1 MGIGGTELL
10 IILVAMLVVLG
21 PERTT
26 LYARKIGKWL
36 RILKV
41 YLSSLTEELRETVV
55 EPLQEMQEPLK
66 EITKPFEDLTKEL
79 NDSVDD
85 ISKPFEDVS
94 KDVNKSF
101 RDLEHAMK
109 DTPEKKTPEHD
120 ASQEAPR
127 KDLADTLEM
136 AEFVEDAE

>member
-1 MGIGGTELL
+1 M
-10 IILVAMLVVLG
+10 
-21 PERTT
+21 
-26 LYARKIGKWL
+26 
-36 RILKV
+36 
-41 YLSSLTEELRETVV
+41 
-55 EPLQEMQEPLK
+55 
-66 EITKPFEDLTKEL
+66 
-79 NDSVDD
+79 DD

>member
-10 IILVAMLVVLG
+10 IILVAMLVILG
-21 PERTT
+21 PEKTT
-26 LYARKIGKWL
+26 LYARRIGKWL
-36 RILKV
+36 RVLKV
-41 YLSSLTEELRETVV
+41 YLSSMTEELRETVV
-55 EPLQEMQEPLK
+55 EPLQDMQEPLK
-66 EITKPFEDLTKEL
+66 EITKPLEDFTRELT
-79 NDSVDD
+79 DSVDD

-94 KDVNKSF
+94 KDVDKSF
-101 RDLEHAMK
+101 RDLGQAMK